1 MEKII
6 DNLVFIDMENKTLKF
21 KTNINCGGCIATV
34 TPFLNA
40 VTGVT
45 KWDVDTNNKDKVL
58 TVSTDTATEQ
68 QVVESVQ
75 KAGFKIERVQD

>member
-1 MEKII
+1 
-6 DNLVFIDMENKTLKF
+6 MENKTLKF